1 MPRDHQQKQGP
12 PRAHTKVPIGLL
24 LCEMDKFDLKLYVA
38 CILNFHRHFL
48 RGQIA
53 SIKIIISPLYRQC
66 TLYKPCTKSRSSNLS
81 YFPSGLHLCWNHFL
95 PRGAWRKP
103 GKTLRGSL
111 GINTGVVLSP
121 RRLIISLLQEAA
133 SHAWL
138 ASKLGSNLICPRAC
152 QEVPALHMLPQTA
165 CNS

>member
-1 MPRDHQQKQGP
+1 MPGDHQQKQGP

-53 SIKIIISPLYRQC
+53 SIKIIISRLYRQC

-95 PRGAWRKP
+95 PREP
-103 GKTLRGSL
+103 GGSL
-111 GINTGVVLSP
+111 GKHCVGVSASTQVSFSALGQ
-121 RRLIISLLQEAA
+121 LIISLLQAG
-133 SHAWL
+133 SCFPCL
-138 ASKLGSNLICPRAC
+138 ACIRTGIKPNMSQGMTGGPSATYTGR
-152 QEVPALHMLPQTA
+152 
-165 CNS
+165 NS

>member
-24 LCEMDKFDLKLYVA
+24 LCEMDKFDLKLCVA

-66 TLYKPCTKSRSSNLS
+66 TLYKPCTKSRSYNLS
-81 YFPSGLHLCWNHFL
+81 HFPSGLHLCWNHFL
-95 PRGAWRKP
+95 PREAWRKP

-111 GINTGVVLSP
+111 SINTGVVLSP
-121 RRLIISLLQEAA
+121 RAA
-133 SHAWL
+133 YYKPPAGSCFPCL
-138 ASKLGSNLICPRAC
+138 ASKLGSNLICPRA
-152 QEVPALHMLPQTA
+152 
-165 CNS
+165 

>member
-53 SIKIIISPLYRQC
+53 SIKIIISRLYRQC
-66 TLYKPCTKSRSSNLS
+66 TIVQAVYKKQELQSQLLPLWLTPVLES
-81 YFPSGLHLCWNHFL
+81 FPA
-95 PRGAWRKP
+95 PGAWRKP

-111 GINTGVVLSP
+111 SINTGVVLSP
-121 RRLIISLLQEAA
+121 RAA
-133 SHAWL
+133 YYKPPAGR
-138 ASKLGSNLICPRAC
+138 KLFPMLG
-152 QEVPALHMLPQTA
+152 LHQNWDQT
-165 CNS
+165 